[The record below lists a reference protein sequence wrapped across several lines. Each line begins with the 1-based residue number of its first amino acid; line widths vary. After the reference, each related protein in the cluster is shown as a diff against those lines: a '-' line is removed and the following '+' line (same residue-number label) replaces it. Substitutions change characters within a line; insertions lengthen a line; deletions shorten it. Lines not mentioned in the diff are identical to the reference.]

1 MENANDIFTSLKVF
15 LMDVAEEKN
24 ILTENEVKQEQA
36 TLLVYQLVLKNFDGL
51 FSLLRDKQ
59 SKLTIDEKIAQLT

>member
-1 MENANDIFTSLKVF
+1 
-15 LMDVAEEKN
+15 MDVAEGKN
-24 ILTENEVKQEQA
+24 ILTENEVKQVQA
-36 TLLVYQLVLKNFDGL
+36 TLLVYPLALKNFDGL